1 VKDTD
6 PIPSGTEST
15 PPQESASAG
24 ASWRERLRSRRVARS
39 IPRLADRHA
48 PPLSFAQERLWLLVQ
63 LEPGSPAYNRPLAL
77 RLTGLLDEAA
87 LRQAL
92 QTILDRHE
100 VLRARF
106 KTRDGRPEQV
116 ISPRLA
122 LDLGVIELTEPTS
135 TERESRARRLATEE
149 ALRPF
154 DLSQDPILRATLLRL
169 GAQEHVLLLVF
180 HHVAFDGWSA
190 RLFVD
195 ELTHLYRALTT
206 GTSPALAEIPIQYA
220 DFAHWQRQR
229 LGGELLERQLR
240 YWKQQL
246 SGCIPLDLP
255 TDRTRPSVQAHRGGC
270 TEIFLPEPLADSLKA
285 LGRRENA
292 TLFMVL
298 LAAFQALLARYTGS
312 EDIAVGSPVAGR
324 NWVETEKL
332 IGIFINILVLRADLS
347 GNPTFRELLGRVRET
362 CRGAYSHQD
371 MPFEK
376 LVEALRPE
384 RDLST
389 TPLFQVMFNLENLPE
404 ERTEIP
410 GLGVEEFEFEV
421 PVAAYDLTLEIINKD
436 RQLKCSFIYNADLFD
451 RGRMERMAGH
461 YRTLLEAIVAEPDGR
476 IAALPLLPPAERH
489 QILFEWNRTEAEYPR
504 DATLQELFEA
514 QAERTPGATAF
525 VGENR
530 DMTYRELN
538 RGANQI
544 ARCLRS
550 LEVGPESFVGV
561 CLERSLDAVVA
572 LLGILKAGAAF
583 VPLDPAYP
591 RDRLAFM
598 IADGRLPIVL
608 SRRQWLPIVR
618 QQGARIVCLDLD
630 RDLIEAQGDENL
642 PCAAGPASVAYML
655 YTSGST
661 GTPKGVLGLHR
672 GAVNRLAWMWKNF
685 PFEPGEVCCQKTSL
699 NFVDCI
705 GEVFGPLLQGIPNVI
720 IPDQTVRDPGE
731 LVQTLA
737 SHRVT
742 RIVTVP
748 SLLRVIL
755 DRYPDL
761 GSRLPGLKLWVS
773 SGEALPPDVCRRFQS
788 AMPNTKLLNLY
799 GSTEVSADATA
810 YVAGAAPEDQQKS
823 VPLGRPLDNTRL
835 YVLDPW
841 LQPVPIGVPGELYVG
856 GAGLAQGYW
865 NRPEIMAECFLSD
878 PFSNQPDARLYKTGD
893 RVSYLPNG
901 SLQFLGRNDNQV
913 KIRGFRVELGEIE
926 TVLAEHPAVSSAAVV
941 VREESSGEKRL
952 VAYLVPRPSTT
963 SPTAKALRDFL
974 KEKLPDYMVPSDFV
988 TMAALPLTP
997 SGKIDR
1003 RALPSESRPRQA
1015 EDRYVQPRDVLEWQL
1030 ATIWEE
1036 LLNVRPIGIEHDFFD
1051 LGGHSLLAVR
1061 MMDRVEN
1068 AFCQRLP
1075 LSILFQGATIKHLAE
1090 CLRTES
1096 RKEVQS
1102 AIVPVQTS
1110 GSLPPFFFL
1119 HGDWNGG
1126 LYCRKLARLLGP
1138 EQPFYGVPPNGLDGN
1153 PLLPTIEAMAEENIR
1168 HLVALQ
1174 PHGPYLLGGY
1184 CNGGHVVYEMARQ
1197 MEQRGLEV
1205 GLVILL
1211 DAAVPRYFG
1220 WLKALVRGGGWLAR
1234 LGADAQI
1241 RVYRQLRNYLLRTHS
1256 AYHRGLKA
1264 LLTLYLRTARR
1275 KLLRLLGTPPE
1286 ELGIQAPVFDDPGQY
1301 LPYQQFGLVLL
1312 NYRPKPFPGRVVLLR
1327 TKSLQENYP
1336 RDRTAG
1342 WGRLA
1347 PQLEVRELPGDHV
1360 TCQTVHIGLVAE
1372 HIGSCLRA
1380 VQGEGKG
1387 ALTGRAQT

>member
-1 VKDTD
+1 
-6 PIPSGTEST
+6 
-15 PPQESASAG
+15 
-24 ASWRERLRSRRVARS
+24 
-39 IPRLADRHA
+39 
-48 PPLSFAQERLWLLVQ
+48 
-63 LEPGSPAYNRPLAL
+63 
-77 RLTGLLDEAA
+77 
-87 LRQAL
+87 
-92 QTILDRHE
+92 
-100 VLRARF
+100 
-106 KTRDGRPEQV
+106 
-116 ISPRLA
+116 
-122 LDLGVIELTEPTS
+122 
-135 TERESRARRLATEE
+135 
-149 ALRPF
+149 
-154 DLSQDPILRATLLRL
+154 
-169 GAQEHVLLLVF
+169 
-180 HHVAFDGWSA
+180 
-190 RLFVD
+190 
-195 ELTHLYRALTT
+195 LTT
-206 GTSPALAEIPIQYA
+206 GTSPALAEIPIQYS

-229 LGGELLERQLR
+229 LGGELFERQLH
-240 YWKQQL
+240 YWTQQL
-246 SGCIPLDLP
+246 SGGVPVDLP
-255 TDRTRPSVQAHRGGC
+255 TDRPRPSVQAHRGGC
-270 TEIFLPEPLADSLKA
+270 TEIVLPEPLAASLKA
-285 LGRRENA
+285 LSRRENA

-324 NWVETEKL
+324 NWVETERL

-362 CRGAYSHQD
+362 CRGAYGHQD

-410 GLGVEEFEFEV
+410 GLRVEEFEFEV

-504 DATLQELFEA
+504 DATIQKLFEA
-514 QAERTPGATAF
+514 QAERTPGPTAF

-550 LEVGPESFVGV
+550 LGAGPESFVGV

-618 QQGARIVCLDLD
+618 QQGARIVCLDSD

-672 GAVNRLAWMWKNF
+672 GAVNRFAWMWKNF
-685 PFEPGEVCCQKTSL
+685 PFEPGEVCCQRTSL

-705 GEVFGPLLQGIPNVI
+705 WEVFGPLLQGIPNVI

-731 LVQTLA
+731 LVQALA

-755 DRYPDL
+755 DRHPDL

-773 SGEALPPDVCRRFQS
+773 SGEALPPDLCRRFQS

-799 GSTEVSADATA
+799 GSTEVSADVTA
-810 YVAGAAPEDQQKS
+810 YVVGAAPEDQRS

-856 GAGLAQGYW
+856 GAGLARGYW
-865 NRPEIMAECFLSD
+865 NRPEVMAERFLSD

-974 KEKLPDYMVPSDFV
+974 KEKLPDYMLPSDFV

-997 SGKIDR
+997 NGKVDR
-1003 RALPSESRPRQA
+1003 RALPSGSPLRPV
-1015 EDRYVQPRDVLEWQL
+1015 EKGCIQPRDVLEWQL

-1061 MMDRVEN
+1061 MMDRI
-1068 AFCQRLP
+1068 ADAYGKRLP
-1075 LSILFQGATIKHLAE
+1075 LSTLFAEATIKHLAE

-1096 RKEVQS
+1096 RREVQS
-1102 AIVPVQTS
+1102 AIVPVQPA

-1138 EQPFYGVPPNGLDGN
+1138 EQPFYGVPPNGLDGK

-1174 PHGPYLLGGY
+1174 LHGPYLLGGY

-1241 RVYRQLRNYLLRTHS
+1241 RVYRQLRNYLLRTHN
-1256 AYHRGLKA
+1256 AYHRGLRA
-1264 LLTLYLRTARR
+1264 LLTLYLQTARR

-1286 ELGIQAPVFDDPGQY
+1286 KLGIQAPVVDDPEQY
-1301 LPYQQFGLVLL
+1301 LRYQQFGLVLL
-1312 NYRPKPFPGRVVLLR
+1312 NYRPKPFQGRVVLLR

-1336 RDRTAG
+1336 TDRTGG
-1342 WGRLA
+1342 WGKLVS
-1347 PQLEVRELPGDHV
+1347 QLEVHELPGDHV

-1380 VQGEGKG
+1380 FQEDGDR

>member
-1 VKDTD
+1 MKGTD
-6 PIPSGTEST
+6 PIPRGADGT
-15 PPQESASAG
+15 PQQKPASAD

-206 GTSPALAEIPIQYA
+206 GTSPALAEIPIQYS

-229 LGGELLERQLR
+229 LGGELFERQLH
-240 YWKQQL
+240 YWTQQL
-246 SGCIPLDLP
+246 SGGVPVDLP
-255 TDRTRPSVQAHRGGC
+255 TDRPRPSVQAHRGGC
-270 TEIFLPEPLADSLKA
+270 TEIFLPEPLAASLKA
-285 LGRRENA
+285 LSRRENA

-324 NWVETEKL
+324 NWVETERL
-332 IGIFINILVLRADLS
+332 IGIFINILVLRVDLS

-362 CRGAYSHQD
+362 CRGAYGHQD

-410 GLGVEEFEFEV
+410 GLRVEEFEFEV

-476 IAALPLLPPAERH
+476 IAALPLLPPAERR
-489 QILFEWNRTEAEYPR
+489 QILVEWNRTEVEYPR
-504 DATLQELFEA
+504 DATIPQLFEA
-514 QAERTPGATAF
+514 QAQRRPEAVALTFA
-525 VGENR
+525 EQSL
-530 DMTYRELN
+530 TYEELN
-538 RGANQI
+538 RQANRLAHQL
-544 ARCLRS
+544 RGWGVGLETRVGVCVERS
-550 LEVGPESFVGV
+550 LEMVVG
-561 CLERSLDAVVA
+561 
-572 LLGILKAGAAF
+572 LLAILKAGGAC

-591 RDRLAFM
+591 KERLAFM
-598 IADGRLPIVL
+598 LEDAGIHVLLTQERL
-608 SRRQWLPIVR
+608 RHALPQRDLRV
-618 QQGARIVCLDLD
+618 ACLDKLED
-630 RDLIEAQGDENL
+630 SDPGSDNHNPRFGVKPDH
-642 PCAAGPASVAYML
+642 VAYVL

-661 GTPKGVLGLHR
+661 GKPKGVEVLHR
-672 GAVNRLAWMWKNF
+672 GIVRLLFGTDFARF
-685 PFEPGEVCCQKTSL
+685 GET
-699 NFVDCI
+699 
-705 GEVFGPLLQGIPNVI
+705 EVFLQLSPVSFDASTLEIWGALLHGARCVLYPA
-720 IPDQTVRDPGE
+720 R
-731 LVQTLA
+731 
-737 SHRVT
+737 
-742 RIVTVP
+742 VP
-748 SLLRVIL
+748 SAA
-755 DRYPDL
+755 DL
-761 GSRLPGLKLWVS
+761 GDVLKKHGVSTLWLTASLFNTVIDEAPSVLAPVSRLLTG
-773 SGEALPPDVCRRFQS
+773 GEALSAPHVRR
-788 AMPNTKLLNLY
+788 ALDLLPATQLVNGY
-799 GSTEVSADATA
+799 GPTETTTFACCYPIPRQVDQTATSI
-810 YVAGAAPEDQQKS
+810 PI
-823 VPLGRPLDNTRL
+823 GRPIANTQV
-835 YVLDPW
+835 YILDPH
-841 LQPVPIGVPGELYVG
+841 LQPVPMGVAGELHIG
-856 GAGLAQGYW
+856 GDGLARGYL
-865 NRPEIMAECFLSD
+865 NRPELTAEKFIPN
-878 PFSNQPDARLYKTGD
+878 PFSLEPGARLYKTGD
-893 RVSYLPNG
+893 LCRYLPDGNIE
-901 SLQFLGRNDNQV
+901 FLGRLDDQV
-913 KIRGFRVELGEIE
+913 KIRGFRIEPGEIE
-926 TVLAEHPAVSSAAVV
+926 SALAEHPAVSGAAVV
-941 VREESSGEKRL
+941 VREETPGEKHL
-952 VAYLVPRPSTT
+952 VAYIVPRRPT
-963 SPTAKALRDFL
+963 SPPAWKALRDFL

-988 TMAALPLTP
+988 TLKSLPLTP
-997 SGKIDR
+997 NGKVDR
-1003 RALPSESRPRQA
+1003 RALPTVSRPAQ
-1015 EDRYVQPRDVLEWQL
+1015 EQDRYVQPRDVLEWQL

-1061 MMDRVEN
+1061 MMDRVDN

-1138 EQPFYGVPPNGLDGN
+1138 EQPFYGVPPNGLDGK

-1286 ELGIQAPVFDDPGQY
+1286 ELGIAGPAFDDPGQY
-1301 LPYQQFGLVLL
+1301 LPYQQFGLVLS
-1312 NYRPKPFPGRVVLLR
+1312 NYRPKPFPGRLVLLR

-1380 VQGEGKG
+1380 FQEDGDR